1 VETTNT
7 CKARTQSDELSRL
20 PWLADPLLKF
30 DLSRELLEL
39 RSKDSWGR
47 GTGRSSKTLAKHS
60 DFRVVLVLM
69 KANTKMN
76 QHQAEGRISIQQL
89 SGNILVRL
97 PHQQVTLRN
106 GELLVLDGAVLHDI
120 EAKEESAF
128 LLTISWRNGARHG
141 REPAEGRKERTFDE
155 DALLRMEDE
164 GAGSKTP
171 KWT

>member
-47 GTGRSSKTLAKHS
+47 GTGRGSKTLAKHS

-69 KANTKMN
+69 KANTQMN

-89 SGNILVRL
+89 FGRILVRL
-97 PHQQVTLRN
+97 PHEQVTLSN

-128 LLTISWRNGARHG
+128 LLTISWRKNTGDR
-141 REPAEGRKERTFDE
+141 REPAGARKERTFDK
-155 DALLRMEDE
+155 DAVLRMEDE
-164 GAGSKTP
+164 GGAKTP

>member
-1 VETTNT
+1 METTNT
-7 CKARTQSDELSRL
+7 CKTREQGDELSRL
-20 PWLADPLLKF
+20 PWLAHPLLKF

-69 KANTKMN
+69 KANTQMN

-89 SGNILVRL
+89 SGNIFVRL

-128 LLTISWRNGARHG
+128 LLTISWRNDTKHG
-141 REPAEGRKERTFDE
+141 RKAAEARKERTFDE
-155 DALLRMEDE
+155 DALVRMEDE
-164 GAGSKTP
+164 GAANNTP

>member
-1 VETTNT
+1 METTNT
-7 CKARTQSDELSRL
+7 CKVPVQSDELNRL

-69 KANTKMN
+69 KVNTQMN

-89 SGNILVRL
+89 FGRILVRL
-97 PHQQVTLRN
+97 PHQQVTLSS

-128 LLTISWRNGARHG
+128 LLTISWRNDTKDGRKPAGA
-141 REPAEGRKERTFDE
+141 RKERTFDK
-155 DALLRMEDE
+155 DAVLRMEDE
-164 GAGSKTP
+164 GGGQQTP